1 MEKSITDSILKSIA
15 GRNTEEALS
24 LLSKNF
30 PNKIIFS
37 TSFGLEDQVITHIIF
52 SKNIP
57 IKIFTLDTGRLFP
70 ETYSVWSRTKEIYN
84 KNISSYS
91 PYTETIQ
98 NLVSEKGPNSFY
110 ESVENRQECCYIRK
124 VEPLKRALKGNEI
137 WVTGIRK
144 EQSASRN
151 NLSPVEWDEN
161 NHIIKYHP
169 LFDWGFEEVKSFIS
183 KNHVPYNPLHDK
195 GFPSIGC
202 QPCTRAVKPGDD
214 PRSGRWWW
222 EDATKK
228 ECGLHTAT
236 K

>member
-1 MEKSITDSILKSIA
+1 MEKSITDSILKSIV

-110 ESVENRQECCYIRK
+110 ESVENRQKCCYIRK

-228 ECGLHTAT
+228 ECGLHIAT

>member
-1 MEKSITDSILKSIA
+1 MEKSITDSILKSIV

-169 LFDWGFEEVKSFIS
+169 LFDWSFEEVKGFIS

-228 ECGLHTAT
+228 ECGLHIAT

>member
-228 ECGLHTAT
+228 ECGLHIAT

>member
-1 MEKSITDSILKSIA
+1 MEKSITDSILKSIV

-30 PNKIIFS
+30 PNKIVFS

-169 LFDWGFEEVKSFIS
+169 LFDWSFEEVKSFIS

-202 QPCTRAVKPGDD
+202 QPCTRAIKPGDD

-228 ECGLHTAT
+228 ECGLHIAT

>member
-1 MEKSITDSILKSIA
+1 MEKSITDSILKSIV

-169 LFDWGFEEVKSFIS
+169 LFDWSFEEVKSFIS

-222 EDATKK
+222 EDAIKK
-228 ECGLHTAT
+228 ECGLHIAT

>member
-37 TSFGLEDQVITHIIF
+37 TSFGLEDQAITHIIF

-169 LFDWGFEEVKSFIS
+169 LFDWSFEEVKSFIS

-228 ECGLHTAT
+228 ECGLHIAT

>member
-1 MEKSITDSILKSIA
+1 MEKSITDSILKSIV

-30 PNKIIFS
+30 PNKIVFS

-169 LFDWGFEEVKSFIS
+169 LFDWSFEEVKGFIS

-222 EDATKK
+222 EDAIKK
-228 ECGLHTAT
+228 ECGLHIAT

>member
-1 MEKSITDSILKSIA
+1 MEKSITDSILKSIV

-30 PNKIIFS
+30 PNKIVFS

-110 ESVENRQECCYIRK
+110 ESVENRQKCCYIRK

-222 EDATKK
+222 EDAIKK
-228 ECGLHTAT
+228 ECGLHIAT

>member
-1 MEKSITDSILKSIA
+1 MEKSITDSILKSIV

-110 ESVENRQECCYIRK
+110 ESVENRQKCCYIRK

-222 EDATKK
+222 EDAIKK
-228 ECGLHTAT
+228 ECGLHIAT

>member
-1 MEKSITDSILKSIA
+1 MEKSITDSILKSIV

-30 PNKIIFS
+30 PNKIVFS

-70 ETYSVWSRTKEIYN
+70 ETYSVWSRTKEIYH

-228 ECGLHTAT
+228 ECGLHIAT

>member
-1 MEKSITDSILKSIA
+1 MEKSITDSILKSIV

-30 PNKIIFS
+30 PNKIVFS

>member
-1 MEKSITDSILKSIA
+1 MEKSITDSILKSIV

>member
-1 MEKSITDSILKSIA
+1 MEKSITDSILKSIV

-30 PNKIIFS
+30 PNKIVFS
-37 TSFGLEDQVITHIIF
+37 TSFGLEDQAITHIIF

-169 LFDWGFEEVKSFIS
+169 LFDWSFEEVKSFIS

-228 ECGLHTAT
+228 ECGLHIAT

>member
-1 MEKSITDSILKSIA
+1 M
-15 GRNTEEALS
+15 
-24 LLSKNF
+24 
-30 PNKIIFS
+30 
-37 TSFGLEDQVITHIIF
+37 
-52 SKNIP
+52 
-57 IKIFTLDTGRLFP
+57 
-70 ETYSVWSRTKEIYN
+70 
-84 KNISSYS
+84 
-91 PYTETIQ
+91 
-98 NLVSEKGPNSFY
+98 
-110 ESVENRQECCYIRK
+110 ENRQKCCYIRK

-222 EDATKK
+222 EDAIKK
-228 ECGLHTAT
+228 ECGLHIAT

>member
-30 PNKIIFS
+30 PNKIVFS
-37 TSFGLEDQVITHIIF
+37 TSFGLEDQAITHIIF

-169 LFDWGFEEVKSFIS
+169 LFDWSFEEVKSFIS

-228 ECGLHTAT
+228 ECGLHIAT

>member
-1 MEKSITDSILKSIA
+1 MEKSITDSILKSIV

-110 ESVENRQECCYIRK
+110 ESVENRQKCCYIRK

>member
-222 EDATKK
+222 EDAIKK
-228 ECGLHTAT
+228 ECGLHIAT

>member
-1 MEKSITDSILKSIA
+1 MEKSITDSILKSIV

-222 EDATKK
+222 EDAIKK
-228 ECGLHTAT
+228 ECGLHIAT

>member
-30 PNKIIFS
+30 PNKIVFS
-37 TSFGLEDQVITHIIF
+37 TSFGLEDQAITHIIF

-110 ESVENRQECCYIRK
+110 ESVENRQKCCYIRK

-236 K
+236 

>member
-1 MEKSITDSILKSIA
+1 MEKSITDSILKSIV

-202 QPCTRAVKPGDD
+202 QPCTRAVKPGDA

-228 ECGLHTAT
+228 ECGLHIAT

>member
-1 MEKSITDSILKSIA
+1 MEKSITDSILKSIV

-30 PNKIIFS
+30 PNKIVFS

-222 EDATKK
+222 EDAIKK
-228 ECGLHTAT
+228 ECGLHIAT

>member
-1 MEKSITDSILKSIA
+1 MEKSITDSILKSIV

-169 LFDWGFEEVKSFIS
+169 LFDWSFEEVKGFIS

-202 QPCTRAVKPGDD
+202 QPCTRAIKPGDD

-228 ECGLHTAT
+228 ECGLHIAT

>member
-1 MEKSITDSILKSIA
+1 MEKSITDSILKSIV

-30 PNKIIFS
+30 PNKIVFS

-110 ESVENRQECCYIRK
+110 ESVENRQKCCYIRK

-169 LFDWGFEEVKSFIS
+169 LFDWGFEEVKRFIS